1 MSKSSLRSK
10 NWLVWL
16 TFLLVILIL
25 GGIFLY
31 HYFLRRPNA
40 QLVETI
46 PDNVEYIIQVN
57 DNESLVKN
65 INPILP
71 SLNELLHLEALQ
83 GLQFFIQQFPK
94 THTEFI
100 ISAHT
105 IGESTKLLMSCKN
118 EERVFTNLLKHL
130 KIDARN
136 FTAYSDKKI
145 YTHGTH
151 YKKFYFTFQNGI
163 FSVAEDIE
171 LLKNCIDRLKSRNN
185 LLSNED
191 FAEIYMM
198 IEKNPN
204 QNWLV
209 VNHKGYFQQAQK
221 IINEG
226 YYPILSTIEK
236 NCSWSAFQM
245 HIHNFEI
252 MLSGYA
258 LMNSVAADN
267 FIAQT
272 SQRGNMTKYLP
283 GHISSYAI
291 SYTPNQ
297 QQLIGNLSK
306 NDFSK
311 QYVDI
316 VNALQPLENCY
327 FTVSKDTN
335 QFSYLAFRCDTN
347 LMDMTLL
354 TNDSIEDLDF
364 RNFSIKGA
372 NIGDFPILW
381 SKNST
386 HLNYYIQYH
395 DVILFSDSILPLK
408 SYINAIN
415 SSSIETNPYYR
426 YTQNT
431 LPTHNSYELFI
442 SRSSAEE
449 WKSYFSENAQKGELI
464 QNLKIFSLTHTEM
477 NGRLLSTNIFIKF

>member
-1 MSKSSLRSK
+1 MSRSSLRSK

-16 TFLLVILIL
+16 TFLLLILIL
-25 GGIFLY
+25 VGIFLY

-57 DNESLVKN
+57 DNESLIKN

-94 THTEFI
+94 TNTEFI

-105 IGESTKLLMSCKN
+105 VGESTKLLMSCKN

-171 LLKNCIDRLKSRNN
+171 LLKSCIDRLKSSNN

-198 IEKNPN
+198 IKKNPN

-209 VNHKGYFQQAQK
+209 VNHKEYFQQAKK

-226 YYPILSTIEK
+226 YYPVLSAVE
-236 NCSWSAFQM
+236 NDASWSAFQM

-258 LMNSVAADN
+258 LLNSAAADN
-267 FIAQT
+267 YIAQNC
-272 SQRGNMTKYLP
+272 QRGNMTKYLP
-283 GHISSYAI
+283 GQIHSYAA
-291 SYTPNQ
+291 SYTPDQ
-297 QQLIGNLSK
+297 QQLVGNLSK
-306 NDFSK
+306 NDFLK
-311 QYVDI
+311 QYVNI

-327 FTVSKDTN
+327 FTVNKDTN
-335 QFSYLAFRCDTN
+335 LFRYSAFRCDTN
-347 LMDMTLL
+347 LMDIALFS
-354 TNDSIEDLDF
+354 NDSVEKLNYRGF
-364 RNFSIKGA
+364 AIKGA
-372 NIGDFPILW
+372 NIGEFPILW
-381 SKNST
+381 SKNNT
-386 HLNYYIQYH
+386 NLNYYIQYN
-395 DVILFSDSILPLK
+395 DVFLFSDSILPLK

-415 SSSIETNPYYR
+415 CSSIETNPYYR

-431 LPTHNSYELFI
+431 IPSQNSYELFI
-442 SRSSAEE
+442 SHSTTEE
-449 WKSYFSENAQKGELI
+449 WKSYFSENLLKGELVK
-464 QNLKIFSLTHTEM
+464 NLKIFSLTHTEK